1 MDNKLSE
8 SVFSDRQFKGLPLRL
23 LLVLPFV
30 IQVVGAVGLVG
41 YLSFKNGQEAVKE
54 LADRLMDKSSDL
66 VSERLDNYLATPQK
80 INQINLDAIELG
92 LLDLKDFKT
101 AGHYFWKQLQSYP
114 DIAYIDYALTS
125 GEFVG
130 AGGFLVEQGLT
141 IEEKSA
147 ATKWKD
153 NIYATDSDGNRTKIV
168 KVYDDYEPLQ
178 ESWYKETI
186 KAGKT
191 LWGSVYNWDDLP
203 EFLAATINSP
213 IYDQNNQLVG
223 VMGIDLLL
231 SGISDFLQQ
240 LKISPTAKT
249 FIIEGD
255 GLLIASSSTEKPFT
269 LVNGVAKRLSALN
282 LSFSNQQLD
291 RVNRELEKTN
301 QELETRVEER
311 TAELQQAKEVAERAN
326 SAKSEFLA
334 NMSHELRTPLNA
346 ILGFS
351 QLMNR
356 EASLTKEQQENISI
370 INRSGEHLLSLIND
384 QKNRRASPR
393 F

>member
-186 KAGKT
+186 KAGKI

-282 LSFSNQQLD
+282 SSDSQIQA
-291 RVNRELEKTN
+291 TS
-301 QELETRVEER
+301 QY
-311 TAELQQAKEVAERAN
+311 LQQKLGSFQAIQDEQKLDFSLQGERQFVRVTPWKDKYGLDWLVVTTIPESDFMAQINANTQTTIALCFVA
-326 SAKSEFLA
+326 
-334 NMSHELRTPLNA
+334 
-346 ILGFS
+346 
-351 QLMNR
+351 
-356 EASLTKEQQENISI
+356 
-370 INRSGEHLLSLIND
+370 LL
-384 QKNRRASPR
+384 
-393 F
+393 